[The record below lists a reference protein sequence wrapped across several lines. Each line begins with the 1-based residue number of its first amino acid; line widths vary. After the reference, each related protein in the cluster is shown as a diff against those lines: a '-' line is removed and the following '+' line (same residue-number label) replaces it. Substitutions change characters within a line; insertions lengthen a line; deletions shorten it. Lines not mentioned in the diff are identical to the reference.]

1 MPGGFSEYV
10 LPGPM
15 ELPEIESVVLEY
27 PSVNGPYGV
36 KGVGEMTAN
45 SPIPAIV
52 NAIYDA
58 IGVRITDL
66 PVTPEKILRALEEV
80 EI

>member
-1 MPGGFSEYV
+1 MPG
-10 LPGPM
+10 PADM
-15 ELPEIESVVLEY
+15 PEIESVVLEV
-27 PSVNGPYGV
+27 PSSNGPYGA

-58 IGVRITDL
+58 CGVRIDTL
-66 PVTPEKILRALEEV
+66 PVTPEAILRALDAKARRPGKASA
-80 EI
+80 